1 MVLDKETIMKRGAL
15 LLVFTLS
22 MAACG
27 ENSSTGPVDKYDMS
41 KIDLRPAPAT
51 LSSERHT
58 GAFATGSALSYKA
71 ELKPLDP
78 SPVKE
83 IRLDTT
89 HKIIE
94 IAPGV

>member
-1 MVLDKETIMKRGAL
+1 MKAVFAAVLAAVML
-15 LLVFTLS
+15 
-22 MAACG
+22 AAC
-27 ENSSTGPVDKYDMS
+27 ENKPKTEDPYGSPELKSP
-41 KIDLRPAPAT
+41 PAK

-58 GAFATGSALSYKA
+58 GAFAEGSALSTVP

-78 SPVKE
+78 QPVKT